1 MIRQATKYD
10 KTEIIEMMQLFRAE
24 ADIEQYRHLDNVV
37 YWNKLLDSILAGQG
51 VIFLEEGKGLIM
63 ALISHT
69 AWCDR
74 TFQMYELAWYVKPEY
89 RNTTVGYRLLKEYI
103 DYGKQLKKQGRIKLF
118 SIAKMISSPNIKYDK
133 FGFNKLDETW
143 IQ

>member
-24 ADIEQYRHLDNVV
+24 ADIEHYRHLDNIV
-37 YWNKLLDSILAGQG
+37 YWNKLLDNIIAGQG
-51 VIFLEEGKGLIM
+51 VVFLEQGKGLLM
-63 ALISHT
+63 AIITHT

-89 RNTTVGYRLLKEYI
+89 RNTTVGYRLLKQYV
-103 DYGKQLKKQGRIKLF
+103 DYGKQLKEQGRIKLF
-118 SIAKMISSPNIKYDK
+118 TIAKMVSSPNIKYDK

>member
-24 ADIEQYRHLDNVV
+24 ADIEQYRHLDNIV

-51 VIFLEEGKGLIM
+51 IIFLEEGKGLIM
-63 ALISHT
+63 ALITHT

-103 DYGKQLKKQGRIKLF
+103 DYGKQLKQQGRIKLF
-118 SIAKMISSPNIKYDK
+118 SIAKMVSSPNIKYDK

>member
-1 MIRQATKYD
+1 MIRKATKYD
-10 KTEIIEMMQLFRAE
+10 KTEIIDMMQMFRAE
-24 ADIEQYRHLDNVV
+24 ADIEHYKHLDNVV
-37 YWNKLLDSILAGQG
+37 YWNKLLDNIIAGQG
-51 VIFLEEGKGLIM
+51 VVFLEQGKGLLM
-63 ALISHT
+63 AIITHT

-89 RNTTVGYRLLKEYI
+89 RNTTIGYRLLKKYI
-103 DYGKQLKKQGRIKLF
+103 DYGKQLKEQGRIKFF

>member
-1 MIRQATKYD
+1 MIRKATKYD
-10 KTEIIEMMQLFRAE
+10 KTQIIEMMQLFRAE
-24 ADIEQYRHLDNVV
+24 ADIEHYRHLDNIV

-51 VIFLEEGKGLIM
+51 VIFLEENKGLLM
-63 ALISHT
+63 ALITHT

-89 RNTTVGYRLLKEYI
+89 RNTTIGYRLFKEYI
-103 DYGKQLKKQGRIKLF
+103 EYGKQLKEQGRIKFF
-118 SIAKMISSPNIKYDK
+118 SIAKMVSSPNIKYDK

>member
-10 KTEIIEMMQLFRAE
+10 KTEIIKMMQLFRSE

-37 YWNKLLDSILAGQG
+37 YWNKLLDSILAGHG
-51 VIFLEEGKGLIM
+51 IIFLEEGKGLIM
-63 ALISHT
+63 ALITHT

-103 DYGKQLKKQGRIKLF
+103 DYGKQLKEQGRIKLF

>member
-1 MIRQATKYD
+1 MIRKATKYD
-10 KTEIIEMMQLFRAE
+10 KIEIIQMMQLFRAE
-24 ADIEQYRHLDNVV
+24 ADIEQYRNLDNVV
-37 YWNKLLDSILAGQG
+37 YWNKILDSILAGQG
-51 VIFLEEGKGLIM
+51 IIFLEEGKGLIM
-63 ALISHT
+63 ALITHT

-103 DYGKQLKKQGRIKLF
+103 NYGKLLKQQGRIKLF
-118 SIAKMISSPNIKYDK
+118 SIAKMVSSPNIKYDK

>member
-1 MIRQATKYD
+1 MIRKATKYD

-24 ADIEQYRHLDNVV
+24 ADIEQYKHLDNVV

-51 VIFLEEGKGLIM
+51 IIFLEEGKGLIM
-63 ALISHT
+63 ALIAHT

-103 DYGKQLKKQGRIKLF
+103 DYGKQLKEQGRIKLF
-118 SIAKMISSPNIKYDK
+118 SIAKMVSSPNIKYDK

>member
-1 MIRQATKYD
+1 MIRQANKHD
-10 KTEIIEMMQLFRAE
+10 KTEIIEMMKLFRKE
-24 ADIEQYRHLDNVV
+24 ADIEQYRHLDNIV
-37 YWNKLLDSILAGQG
+37 YWNKLLDNILAGQG

-63 ALISHT
+63 ALITHT

-89 RNTTVGYRLLKEYI
+89 RNTTIGYRLLKEYI
-103 DYGKQLKKQGRIKLF
+103 DYGKQLKEQGRIKLF
-118 SIAKMISSPNIKYDK
+118 TIAKMVTSPNIKYDK

>member
-24 ADIEQYRHLDNVV
+24 ADIEHYRHLDNIV
-37 YWNKLLDSILAGQG
+37 YWNKLLDNIIAGQG
-51 VIFLEEGKGLIM
+51 VVFLEQGKGLLM
-63 ALISHT
+63 AIITHT

-74 TFQMYELAWYVKPEY
+74 TFQMYELAWYVKSEY
-89 RNTTVGYRLLKEYI
+89 RNTTVGYRLLKQYV
-103 DYGKQLKKQGRIKLF
+103 DYGKQLKEQGRIKLF
-118 SIAKMISSPNIKYDK
+118 TIAKMVSSPNIKYDK

>member
-24 ADIEQYRHLDNVV
+24 ADIEQYRHLDNIV
-37 YWNKLLDSILAGQG
+37 YWNKLLDNILAGQG
-51 VIFLEEGKGLIM
+51 VIFLEQGKGLIM
-63 ALISHT
+63 ALITHT

-89 RNTTVGYRLLKEYI
+89 RNTTVGYRLLKKYI
-103 DYGKQLKKQGRIKLF
+103 DYGKKLKEQGRIKLF
-118 SIAKMISSPNIKYDK
+118 SIAKMVSSPNIKYEK

>member
-10 KTEIIEMMQLFRAE
+10 KTEIIKMMQLFRAE

-63 ALISHT
+63 ALINHT

-89 RNTTVGYRLLKEYI
+89 RNTTIGYRLLKEYI
-103 DYGKQLKKQGRIKLF
+103 DYGKQLKEQGRIKLF
-118 SIAKMISSPNIKYDK
+118 SIAKMVSSPNIKYDK

>member
-1 MIRQATKYD
+1 MIRKATKYD
-10 KTEIIEMMQLFRAE
+10 KEQVIEMMQLFRAE
-24 ADIEQYRHLDNVV
+24 ANIEQYKHLDNVV
-37 YWNKLLDSILAGQG
+37 YWNKLLDNILAGQG
-51 VIFLEEGKGLIM
+51 IIFLEEGKGLIM
-63 ALISHT
+63 ALITHT

-89 RNTTVGYRLLKEYI
+89 RNTTIGYRLLKQYV
-103 DYGKQLKKQGRIKLF
+103 DYGKQLKEQGRIKLF
-118 SIAKMISSPNIKYDK
+118 TIAKMVSSPNIKYDK

>member
-24 ADIEQYRHLDNVV
+24 ADIEQYRHLDNIV
-37 YWNKLLDSILAGQG
+37 YWNKLLDNILAGQG
-51 VIFLEEGKGLIM
+51 IIFLEEGKGLIM
-63 ALISHT
+63 ALITHT

-103 DYGKQLKKQGRIKLF
+103 DYGKQLKDQGRIKLF

>member
-1 MIRQATKYD
+1 MIRKATKYN
-10 KTEIIEMMQLFRAE
+10 KTEIIDMMQMFRAE
-24 ADIEQYRHLDNVV
+24 ANIEHYKHLDNVV
-37 YWNKLLDSILAGQG
+37 YWNKLLDNIIAGQG
-51 VIFLEEGKGLIM
+51 VVFLEQGKGLLM
-63 ALISHT
+63 AIITHT

-89 RNTTVGYRLLKEYI
+89 RNTTIGYRLLKEYI
-103 DYGKQLKKQGRIKLF
+103 DYGKQLKEQGRIKFF

>member
-1 MIRQATKYD
+1 MIRKATKYD
-10 KTEIIEMMQLFRAE
+10 KTEIIQMMQMFRAE
-24 ADIEQYRHLDNVV
+24 ADIEHYKHLDNVV
-37 YWNKLLDSILAGQG
+37 YWNKLLDNIIAGQG
-51 VIFLEEGKGLIM
+51 VVFLEQGKGLLM
-63 ALISHT
+63 AIITHT

-89 RNTTVGYRLLKEYI
+89 RNTTIGYRLLKEYI
-103 DYGKQLKKQGRIKLF
+103 DYGKQLKEQGRIKFF

>member
-51 VIFLEEGKGLIM
+51 IVFLEEGKGLIM
-63 ALISHT
+63 ALITHT

-103 DYGKQLKKQGRIKLF
+103 DYGNQLKEQGRIKLF
-118 SIAKMISSPNIKYDK
+118 SIAKMVTSPDLKYDK
-133 FGFNKLDETW
+133 FGFSKLDENW

>member
-1 MIRQATKYD
+1 MIRKATKYD
-10 KTEIIEMMQLFRAE
+10 KTEIIDMMQLFRAE
-24 ADIEQYRHLDNVV
+24 ADIEHYKHLDNVV
-37 YWNKLLDSILAGQG
+37 YWNKLLDNIIAGQG
-51 VIFLEEGKGLIM
+51 VVFLEQGKGLLM
-63 ALISHT
+63 AIITHT

-89 RNTTVGYRLLKEYI
+89 RNTTIGYRLLKEYI
-103 DYGKQLKKQGRIKLF
+103 DYGKQLKEQGRIKFF